1 MLPKM
6 TDEKGAVAPE
16 QTAPSTDSPQG
27 NDGGGEQVDDL
38 EALLK
43 EHEEGTIPTSA
54 PEKEETDQVVLLA
67 KKVEALE
74 RRDSD
79 RDIQTGMTKTV
90 TALKG
95 EFETL
100 DRLANYQVEGLLDA
114 EARRDERIWK
124 AFANRNSDPEGW
136 NKIVSAVGQRM
147 ADSLMAQPDAQ
158 RAADQEAARASVRG
172 TSTESPKGE
181 PLDTKKIAAMSDAEF
196 DRTAKAMHGG

>member
-1 MLPKM
+1 M
-6 TDEKGAVAPE
+6 TDKKGAVAPE
-16 QTAPSTDSPQG
+16 QTVPSTDSPEG

-38 EALLK
+38 DALLK
-43 EHEEGTIPTSA
+43 EHDEGTTPTPA
-54 PEKEETDQVVLLA
+54 PEKEETDQVVLLS

-74 RRDSD
+74 KRDSD
-79 RDIQTGMTKTV
+79 RAIQTGVTETV

-95 EFETL
+95 EFDTL
-100 DRLANYQVEGLLDA
+100 GNLADYQIEGLLDA
-114 EARRDERIWK
+114 EARRDGRIWK

-136 NKIVSAVGQRM
+136 NKIVSAVGKRM

-181 PLDTKKIAAMSDAEF
+181 PLDTKKIAQMSDAEF